1 MSSKANKYLLLVFTL
16 ILMSSC
22 GGKKKLIQ
30 KSQFSTEIAKVER
43 VNELTENSTVKESLT
58 VQVAEKN
65 NVSIQENFRGEIA
78 DSSKQATITV
88 ENLGNKKVYT
98 YTNFKNVNSGS
109 KTSET
114 KSKDSIGQNLSKIEL
129 SKSAKNSETDLNID
143 ASGSEKIVDKQKDG
157 RFTWWWLILIA
168 LSIAIYLWIGKLKK
182 TYMPW
187 KWFTS

>member
-58 VQVAEKN
+58 VQKKESESS
-65 NVSIQENFRGEIA
+65 VS
-78 DSSKQATITV
+78 K
-88 ENLGNKKVYT
+88 ENLQAEINDPSKPASIKKTEKDGETVWELDNIK
-98 YTNFKNVNSGS
+98 NFNSGR
-109 KTSET
+109 KKKSE
-114 KSKDSIGQNLSKIEL
+114 KSKDSLGQNLSKIEL
-129 SKSAKNSETDLNID
+129 SKSAKNSETDLKID